1 MCACV
6 CVCGLHIVCYNSKGL
21 YSLEV
26 SCLSLKLLFS
36 ARRKNANK
44 RGFSSVSSPLSWVSV
59 MLPKM
64 SIIMLIAT
72 DQCAE

>member
-1 MCACV
+1 MYVSV
-6 CVCGLHIVCYNSKGL
+6 CVFANIVCYNSKGL
-21 YSLEV
+21 YSVEV

-44 RGFSSVSSPLSWVSV
+44 RGFSSVSSPLSSVIV

-64 SIIMLIAT
+64 SIMLIAT